1 MLQLETDCDVEQA
14 RSDYNREQGTGPI
27 QRVSV
32 HFTYFHSAP
41 VIQSLDG
48 EVQRTILQ
56 DRLFDESNVD
66 WSSCVAG
73 EGNPVT

>member
-1 MLQLETDCDVEQA
+1 MLQPATDCDVEQV